1 MSLLAFLSCQK
12 HVLGHFPFFF
22 FFFEIKVIWYI
33 FYSLRATDC
42 RAQPMMRETE
52 NMGRRLN
59 RFCYIVFGW
68 VDFRGMENIGRKT
81 KFSTVWQ

>member
-1 MSLLAFLSCQK
+1 MGLGV
-12 HVLGHFPFFF
+12 VLRNESTSFFVLPKTCAWTFSFFFFF

-59 RFCYIVFGW
+59 RFC
-68 VDFRGMENIGRKT
+68 
-81 KFSTVWQ
+81 